1 MSLRRVWMPSPNY
14 SSRGGT
20 RVRLIVVHTAEGALT
35 IEALGSFFAS
45 SSSGVSSHT
54 GADDSPNTVGEYV
67 KRANKAWT
75 QANANPYSVAI
86 ELCAFAGWSAAEWAR
101 HPTMLENC
109 GRWIAEEAKA
119 FGIPLK
125 RLSAAE
131 AQGGAAGVCGHNEL
145 GASGGGHWDPGPD
158 FPWSDVLAIAKG
170 GAPAVAPPDELR
182 DLPLALRAGAVIHD
196 LDERGRPMPP
206 EYLLHADNAKAKI
219 DAYFGAYPSGLVR
232 QLGDEER
239 ELLKKLGELPPAG
252 VVKNENACKRLR
264 DMDLAIQGE
273 LAKR

>member
-1 MSLRRVWMPSPNY
+1 MPSPNY
-14 SSRGGT
+14 SSRGGS

-35 IEALGSFFAS
+35 IESLGSFFAS

-54 GADDSPNTVGEYV
+54 GADDTPNTVGEYV
-67 KRANKAWT
+67 KRGNKAWT

-86 ELCAFAGWSAAEWAR
+86 ELCAFASWSSADWAR
-101 HPTMLENC
+101 HPAMLENC
-109 GRWIAEEAKA
+109 GRWIAEEARA

-158 FPWSDVLAIAKG
+158 FPWADVLAIAQG
-170 GAPAVAPPDELR
+170 GAPAPAPADELR
-182 DLPLALRAGAVIHD
+182 DVLAIRAAADHD

-219 DAYFGAYPSGLVR
+219 DAYFGCYPSGLVR

-239 ELLKKLGELPPAG
+239 EHLKKTGELPPTAL
-252 VVKNENACKRLR
+252 VKNENACKRLR

-273 LAKR
+273 LGKR